1 MEPPRKVVLQ
11 SKTWVLLES
20 PKKGPIFARTQ
31 LLSYDPAEGYEW
43 PGAVATETAPRTPGA
58 PSGTGC

>member
-1 MEPPRKVVLQ
+1 MEPRNVVPQ

-20 PKKGPIFARTQ
+20 AKKGPIFARTQ

-43 PGAVATETAPRTPGA
+43 PGAERAAAEPAR
-58 PSGTGC
+58 SGRAEPE

>member
-1 MEPPRKVVLQ
+1 MEPPRKLVPQ

-31 LLSYDPAEGYEW
+31 LLPYDPAEGYEW
-43 PGAVATETAPRTPGA
+43 PGTEGVHAEPPA
-58 PSGTGC
+58 SGTPKLE